1 LEDDDDLDEEEKG
14 DQIEEAGP
22 KVTKLIKKFSS

>member
-1 LEDDDDLDEEEKG
+1 LDDDEDLDEEEKG

-22 KVTKLIKKFSS
+22 KVSKLIKKFSS

>member
-1 LEDDDDLDEEEKG
+1 LEDDDLEEEEKG

-22 KVTKLIKKFSS
+22 KVAKLIKNFSS